1 MKTVYLRSGRWGRI
15 AQLTALGAG
24 CLALAA
30 CAGNVTNGNRTAARS
45 GGTATATVESPHAV
59 MRAASRPRRTRTT
72 VVTRTRRTAAIRA
85 TPAKPRHRRA
95 GYSTVG
101 TASWY
106 GPAFNGRRTANGET
120 FNMNALTAAH
130 PTLPIP
136 CTVRVTN
143 LSNRRSV
150 TVRVNDRGPFVG
162 NRVIDVSAKAAR
174 TLGFYDRGLAKVKI
188 DYIGPAP
195 RREATALPSD

>member
-1 MKTVYLRSGRWGRI
+1 MMEEYPRIGRWGRL

-30 CAGNVTNGNRTAARS
+30 CAGNVTNGNRTARGNSS
-45 GGTATATVESPHAV
+45 GTATVESPQAIT
-59 MRAASRPRRTRTT
+59 RTASRPHHN
-72 VVTRTRRTAAIRA
+72 RTAATRATKTAATRA
-85 TPAKPRHRRA
+85 TPANPLHKRT

-120 FNMNALTAAH
+120 FNMDALTAAH

-143 LSNRRSV
+143 LANRRSV
-150 TVRVNDRGPFVG
+150 TVRVNDRGPYAG
-162 NRVIDVSAKAAR
+162 GRVIDVSAKTAKV
-174 TLGFYDRGLAKVKI
+174 LGFYDRGLAKVKI
-188 DYIGPAP
+188 DYLGPAP
-195 RREATALPSD
+195 RREATALPSE